1 MIGKLKGMI
10 DTLLE
15 DHVILDVQGVGYL
28 VACSGRLLSKS
39 SPSQPLSLWIETIF
53 SQENLRLFGF
63 ETLEE
68 KEWFKRL
75 QLVQGVGAKAALNI
89 LSALSIPELE
99 NALATGDQTAIRRAE
114 GVGPKLA
121 TRIVTEL
128 KDKGSL
134 NNTLTPSI
142 PDDDAILALVNL
154 GYKRG
159 EAIDALKKV
168 RKDQGDQ
175 ASLNTLLPAAL
186 QLLSKGSSL

>member
-1 MIGKLKGMI
+1 VIGKLKGVI
-10 DTLLE
+10 DTIFE
-15 DHVILDVQGVGYL
+15 DNIILDVNGVGYL
-28 VACSGRLLSKS
+28 VACSSRILSKIILKS
-39 SPSQPLSLWIETIF
+39 PLSLWIETIF

-89 LSALSIPELE
+89 LSALSISDLE
-99 NALATGDQTAIRRAE
+99 HALATSDQTAIRRAE

-134 NNTLTPSI
+134 MPFAQTTNI
-142 PDDDAILALVNL
+142 DDDALLALVNL
-154 GYKRG
+154 GYKRND
-159 EAIDALKKV
+159 AIEALKKA
-168 RKDQGDQ
+168 RKEQGEN
-175 ASLNTLLPAAL
+175 ASINSLLPAAL
-186 QLLSKGSSL
+186 QLLSKG

>member
-1 MIGKLKGMI
+1 MIGKLTGII
-10 DTLLE
+10 DTILE
-15 DHVILDVQGVGYL
+15 DQMILDVHGVGYL
-28 VACSGRLLSKS
+28 VSCSGRLLTKS
-39 SPSQPLSLWIETIF
+39 SPSQSISLWTETIF
-53 SQENLRLFGF
+53 SGENLRLFGF

-75 QLVQGVGAKAALNI
+75 QLVQGVGARAALNI
-89 LSALSIPELE
+89 LSALNIQELE

-121 TRIVTEL
+121 IRIVTEL

-134 NNTLTPSI
+134 STTLSQN

-159 EAIDALKKV
+159 ESIEALKKV
-168 RKDQGDQ
+168 RKEQGDK